1 MSKINKNPYDFFLL
15 EIKKKIHLARI
26 ETLRHVNKT
35 LLKLY
40 WDLGQ
45 MIVDKQNK
53 YGWGKSIVASL
64 SEDLQNEF
72 PGAKGFSMQNLWY
85 MRQLYLEYKDNLK
98 LQPLVGEI
106 SWSHNLLIMSKCK
119 DLLSREFYI
128 QMTIKCD
135 WTKNELIRQ
144 IEAKTFE
151 KYLLNQTN
159 FEKSVSKKYKQEAS
173 LAVKDEYNF
182 DFLGLKKNHSEKE
195 LELLL
200 MKNIE
205 KFLSEMGGDF
215 TFIGNQYRLRVEE
228 EDFFI
233 DLLLFHRRLKSLVA
247 IELKTGKFKPEFAG
261 KMNFY
266 LAVLDDTKKLPDE
279 NPSIGIIICKSKSKT
294 MVEYALKNTNSPI
307 GIGKYTISE
316 TLPNEYIALLPSP
329 NEIEVKLA
337 GFFDKI

>member
-1 MSKINKNPYDFFLL
+1 
-15 EIKKKIHLARI
+15 
-26 ETLRHVNKT
+26 
-35 LLKLY
+35 
-40 WDLGQ
+40 
-45 MIVDKQNK
+45 
-53 YGWGKSIVASL
+53 
-64 SEDLQNEF
+64 
-72 PGAKGFSMQNLWY
+72 
-85 MRQLYLEYKDNLK
+85 
-98 LQPLVGEI
+98 
-106 SWSHNLLIMSKCK
+106 
-119 DLLSREFYI
+119 
-128 QMTIKCD
+128 MTIKCD
-135 WTKNELIRQ
+135 WTKNELNRQ

-228 EDFFI
+228 EDLFI